1 MSLIRK
7 LLGESHATAFHP
19 EKAAAFVEEFRNGK
33 RILVLTA
40 TQAELV
46 EKRED
51 LRQFKG
57 PFVAFRLAEL
67 LSADY
72 VNPNKPINKVKIGG
86 NTFETWLTQD
96 VIDQLVAMEEFT
108 QDEISDA
115 DYMKD
120 RISVWEETEEGATP
134 A

>member
-1 MSLIRK
+1 MSIVK
-7 LLGESHATAFHP
+7 QLLGESNATAFHP

-96 VIDQLVAMEEFT
+96 QIDAFVAKEEFT
-108 QDEISDA
+108 QDELTDGS
-115 DYMKD
+115 YMED
-120 RISVWEETEEGATP
+120 RISTWEDISQ
-134 A
+134 

>member
-1 MSLIRK
+1 MSIVKK
-7 LLGESHATAFHP
+7 LLGESNATAFQP

-86 NTFETWLTQD
+86 NTYETWLTQD
-96 VIDQLVAMEEFT
+96 VVDRMVASEEFT
-108 QDEISDA
+108 QDEISDVE
-115 DYMKD
+115 YMKD
-120 RISVWEETEEGATP
+120 RIDVWEDNMAED
-134 A
+134 

>member
-1 MSLIRK
+1 VSIVKK
-7 LLGESHATAFHP
+7 LLGESNATAFHP

-46 EKRED
+46 AKRED

-57 PFVAFRLAEL
+57 PFVAFRISEL

-72 VNPNKPINKVKIGG
+72 VKPADKPINDVKIGG
-86 NTFETWLTQD
+86 NTYKTWLTQD
-96 VIDQLVAMEEFT
+96 VIDRMVAAEEFT
-108 QDEISDA
+108 QDELLDTE
-115 DYMKD
+115 YMQD
-120 RISVWEETEEGATP
+120 RIDVWEDNMAD
-134 A
+134 